1 MDAAQW
7 LQVASQL
14 GNGVV
19 FVLGI
24 IVYKLWNQ
32 LILEQ
37 QYNREMDKE
46 TLRVL
51 NHLTKV
57 LDEILQKVKGT
68 PNGT

>member
-24 IVYKLWNQ
+24 IVYKLWQQ
-32 LILEQ
+32 LIKEQ
-37 QYNREMDKE
+37 EYNREMDKE
-46 TLRVL
+46 TLKVL

-57 LDEILQKVKGT
+57 LDEILQRVRGKHDGT
-68 PNGT
+68 